1 MSKKGGLGRGL
12 GALINNDNNLQNL
25 VEEKKAGEVVTD
37 IAVDLID
44 PNPYQPR
51 KDFPEEELR
60 GLADSIKAQGLLQ
73 PVVVRK
79 KNGRYEMVAG
89 ERRLRATKLVGTKT
103 ISALVRA
110 YTDTESM
117 NLALLENLQ
126 RQDLNP
132 IEVANAYSRLMNEGG
147 MTQDELSEKMGVSRS
162 AISNSVRLLSMPE
175 EVQDYVRQNLLGA
188 SSARVIAGMPDVKAM
203 KAMAKDA
210 VEHGWTSKLLAKNV
224 AEFKKIYQEKKLI
237 EKGKLRVATPEQ
249 QQKYR
254 DSQRQQK
261 AEELREA
268 REKKQK
274 ELDADMKNF
283 VRNLEYFS
291 GERVEI
297 VSIPGTKA
305 KVLGFKFANDED
317 LRRIYHVF
325 SKLIRESKKEQQENK
340 NAAPKKFSV

>member
-103 ISALVRA
+103 IPALVRA
-110 YTDTESM
+110 YTDAESM

-175 EVQDYVRQNLLGA
+175 EVQDYVRQNLLSA

-203 KAMAKDA
+203 KVMAKDA
-210 VEHGWTSKLLAKNV
+210 VEHGWTTKMLAKNV
-224 AEFKKIYQEKKLI
+224 AEFKYIRQEKKLI
-237 EKGKLRVATPEQ
+237 KEGKLKVGTPEQ
-249 QQKYR
+249 QQQYR
-254 DSQRQQK
+254 DFVHQQNVDK
-261 AEELREA
+261 LREA
-268 REKKQK
+268 KEAKRK
-274 ELDADMKNF
+274 ELDADMKSF
-283 VRNLEYFS
+283 IYNLEAAS

-297 VSIPGTKA
+297 VPIPGTKA

-325 SKLIRESKKEQQENK
+325 SKLIRESKKEQQENQ